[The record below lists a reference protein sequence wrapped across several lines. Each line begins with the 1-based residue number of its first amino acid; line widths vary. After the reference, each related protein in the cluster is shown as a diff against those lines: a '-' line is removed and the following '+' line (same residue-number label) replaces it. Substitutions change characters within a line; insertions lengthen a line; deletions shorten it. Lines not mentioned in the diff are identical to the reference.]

1 MPMSAWPWDHRR
13 MKSITLAAVGLLL
26 PFLAMASSIPVQ
38 GYTVVHAF
46 PHDPSAYTEGLFYL
60 DGHLYESTG
69 VVGTS
74 SVRKVDLAS
83 GKVLQQAPTPW
94 PDYGEGIVAWKDRL
108 IQLTWQDHE
117 GFLFDLTTLTP
128 RAKFAYPGEGWS
140 LTTDGTHLL
149 MSDGTPTLRILDPDT
164 FRQVGH
170 IDVTADGKPLANLNE
185 LEWVKGE
192 LYANVWL
199 TDRIARIDPA
209 SGRVV
214 GWIDLAGLGP
224 APDTLADPAN
234 DVLNG
239 IAYDAEH
246 DRLFVTG
253 KRWPLLYEIRLA
265 APEHHGATAGQAT
278 ANRRRLRSSP

>member
-1 MPMSAWPWDHRR
+1 MRPLAWDHPR
-13 MKSITLAAVGLLL
+13 MNRITFALAGLLL
-26 PFLAMASSIPVQ
+26 PGLATAASLPVQ

-46 PHDPSAYTEGLFYL
+46 PHDPAAYTEGLFYL
-60 DGHLYESTG
+60 DGYLYEATG
-69 VVGTS
+69 TVGAS
-74 SVRKVDLAS
+74 SVRKVELDS
-83 GKVLQQAPTPW
+83 GKVVQQSATPW

-117 GFLFDLTTLTP
+117 GFVYDLATLAP

-149 MSDGTPTLRILDPDT
+149 MSDGTPTIRILDPDT
-164 FRQVGH
+164 LQQVGR
-170 IDVTADGKPLANLNE
+170 IDVSADGKPLANLNE

-209 SGRVV
+209 SGKVL

-224 APDTLADPAN
+224 ARDSLPDPVN

-239 IAYDAEH
+239 IAYDAAH

-253 KRWPLLYEIRLA
+253 KCWPKVYEIRLQPA
-265 APEHHGATAGQAT
+265 
-278 ANRRRLRSSP
+278 RSR

>member
-1 MPMSAWPWDHRR
+1 
-13 MKSITLAAVGLLL
+13 MKSVTLAMAGLLL
-26 PFLAMASSIPVQ
+26 PCLAMASSIPVQ

-46 PHDPSAYTEGLFYL
+46 PHDPTAYTEGLFYL
-60 DGHLYESTG
+60 DGYLYEATG
-69 VVGTS
+69 TVGAS

-83 GKVLQQAPTPW
+83 GKVLQQTPTPW
-94 PDYGEGIVAWKDRL
+94 PDYGEGIVAWKGRL

-117 GFLFDLTTLTP
+117 GFLFDLATLTP

-140 LTTDGTHLL
+140 LTTDGTRLL
-149 MSDGTPTLRILDPDT
+149 MSDGTPTIRILDPDSLQ
-164 FRQVGH
+164 QVGH
-170 IDVTADGKPLANLNE
+170 IDVTADGQPLANLNE

-209 SGRVV
+209 SGRVI

-224 APDTLADPAN
+224 APETLEDPAN

-239 IAYDAEH
+239 IAYDAAH

-253 KRWPLLYEIRLA
+253 KRWPRVYEIRLVPAHRDTA
-265 APEHHGATAGQAT
+265 AGPAAAKAG
-278 ANRRRLRSSP
+278 SPPASR

>member
-1 MPMSAWPWDHRR
+1 MNR
-13 MKSITLAAVGLLL
+13 ITLALAGLLL
-26 PFLAMASSIPVQ
+26 PCLATAATLPVQ

-46 PHDPSAYTEGLFYL
+46 PHDPAAYTEGLFYL
-60 DGHLYESTG
+60 DGFLYEATG
-69 VVGTS
+69 TVGAS
-74 SVRKVDLAS
+74 SVRKVELDS
-83 GKVLQQAPTPW
+83 GTVLQQSATPW

-117 GFLFDLTTLTP
+117 GFVYDLATLTP

-149 MSDGTPTLRILDPDT
+149 MSDGTPTIRILDPDT
-164 FRQVGH
+164 LQQVAR
-170 IDVTADGKPLANLNE
+170 IDVTADGQPLANLNE

-209 SGRVV
+209 TGKVI
-214 GWIDLAGLGP
+214 GWIDLAGLAP
-224 APDTLADPAN
+224 APETLADPVN

-239 IAYDAEH
+239 IAYDATH

-253 KRWPLLYEIRLA
+253 KRWPRVYEIRLA
-265 APEHHGATAGQAT
+265 PERRDGPAGPIARK
-278 ANRRRLRSSP
+278 ARSRPASP